1 MVKQGNVFFCWA
13 IAALRQRIRA
23 IQAARNLPP
32 PGKPCQ
38 PEAQLPP
45 AGWGGGKFMNPKHTY
60 DCMQRIACMGFWE
73 DISMPW
79 TRCPLM
85 SMTLSR

>member
-38 PEAQLPP
+38 PEACRLQ
-45 AGWGGGKFMNPKHTY
+45 AGVVG
-60 DCMQRIACMGFWE
+60 
-73 DISMPW
+73 S
-79 TRCPLM
+79 
-85 SMTLSR
+85 S

>member
-60 DCMQRIACMGFWE
+60 DCMQ
-73 DISMPW
+73 
-79 TRCPLM
+79 
-85 SMTLSR
+85 